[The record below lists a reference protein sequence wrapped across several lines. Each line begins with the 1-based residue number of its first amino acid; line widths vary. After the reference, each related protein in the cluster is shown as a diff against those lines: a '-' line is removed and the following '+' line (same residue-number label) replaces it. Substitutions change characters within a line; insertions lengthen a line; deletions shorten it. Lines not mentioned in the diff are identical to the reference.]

1 MSCLLLYFFPFL
13 LFAEQYIFMILIG
26 KEIGTLIAKGIFDPN
41 SWGQFLGG
49 THSGHGRDVGF
60 NDGFHIVGQAMR
72 LNPSCVAM
80 MMCSN
85 ITIPE
90 RNSTIDAVRA
100 LDSSA
105 VFAPNSTFSK
115 NRYERASMKRSL
127 FTDTSASSGGNC
139 YTAPFVRCNESD
151 PWTRIWNLHVHSKQ
165 TEKFRSV
172 SCRC

>member
-1 MSCLLLYFFPFL
+1 MGPLTGVS
-13 LFAEQYIFMILIG
+13 
-26 KEIGTLIAKGIFDPN
+26 IFDSG

-49 THSGHGRDVGF
+49 THSKNGRDVGF
-60 NDGFHIVGQAMR
+60 KDAASIVGQALR
-72 LNPSCVAM
+72 TNPSCVAM

-105 VFAPNSTFSK
+105 VFAPNSTSST
-115 NRYERASMKRSL
+115 NRYKRASAKRSL
-127 FTDTSASSGGNC
+127 FTDTSVSSGGSC